1 MLLTHVGRAP
11 RIDPTATVASTATVV
26 GDVTVGP
33 GSRILHGA
41 VLVAEGGAIT
51 LGRECI
57 VMENAVIRATARHAC
72 AIGNHCLIG
81 PSAHVVGCTL
91 EDQVFIASGATVFHA
106 ARLGKGCE
114 VRVHGVV
121 HLRTVLP
128 PGETV
133 PIGWVAVGDPVQ
145 VLPPE
150 AHEKIW
156 AVQRALDFPG
166 TVYGV
171 ARGPTAMVDITR
183 RLSRELAAH
192 GEDGPPS
199 GAV

>member
-1 MLLTHVGRAP
+1 MLLTHQGRAP
-11 RIDPTATVASTATVV
+11 RIHPGATVASTATVC

-33 GSRILHGA
+33 GCRILHGA
-41 VLVAEGGAIT
+41 VVVAEGGAVV
-51 LGRECI
+51 LGSNCI
-57 VMENAVIRATARHAC
+57 VMENAVVRSTARHGC
-72 AIGNHCLIG
+72 TIGAHCLIG

-91 EDQVFIASGATVFHA
+91 EDEVFIASGATVFHA
-106 ARLGKGCE
+106 ARLGRGCE

-145 VLPPE
+145 LLSPDQ
-150 AHEKIW
+150 HEKIW
-156 AVQRALDFPG
+156 ALQRPLDFPG

-171 ARGPTAMVDITR
+171 ARGPSAMVDITR
-183 RLSRELAAH
+183 RLSAELASH
-192 GEDGPPS
+192 GEDAP
-199 GAV
+199 A